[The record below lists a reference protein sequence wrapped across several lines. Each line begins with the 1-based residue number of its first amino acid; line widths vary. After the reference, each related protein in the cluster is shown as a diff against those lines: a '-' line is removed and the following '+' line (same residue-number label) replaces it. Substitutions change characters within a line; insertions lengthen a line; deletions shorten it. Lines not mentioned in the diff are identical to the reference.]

1 MSAIPVSTATP
12 PLIVAISPRTDG
24 EKRIVFAFRGS
35 RRTHDA
41 QLLVV
46 MDSSSPPE
54 ACNMGQRRLQAMRRG
69 WAIVAAIATCLA
81 TASAQPMAAGMGP
94 LRSEPPGGLGA
105 KPKPPGAEIHCT
117 FRLCPRAKPDVIN
130 IHFVP
135 HSHMDIASHHTFE
148 ANLRKATA
156 ILNSVSGELLKNKK
170 RMFSVTEMAFLKKWY
185 ESSSEVFRIIFRKFV
200 AEGRVELVS
209 GGMVMNDEA
218 TTHYSDILDQMTL
231 GMRWINAT
239 FGACAL
245 PRAVW
250 QLDSYGHSREQAALF
265 AQMGFDG
272 LFLGRVHHLERR
284 WRGNQDALEFVWH
297 ADEKLEW
304 EIFTSILPHRY
315 SPPGVVNFREFFLT
329 EENKVNV
336 GQGFIEAI
344 ETKTDD
350 LESTNAERCQLGS
363 TDCESVLYPAAGP
376 RYGASQQNKPLEHK
390 ARQAPD
396 SPPIQNGRGYQT
408 QQRIVM
414 FGDDFAYTNATVWY
428 SQMDLLID
436 TINSMNGSRYNAF
449 YSTPEC
455 YLRSVHE
462 QWFRRKKGP
471 SESALSYGGDFMPYS
486 DRNFEWWTG
495 YYSNRPQ
502 LKYHIRQASNFLQV
516 CRQVTALLNM
526 MEEPKIQKLEMAIA
540 MAQHHDGI
548 TGTSSSEVVA
558 EFTHR
563 ISAAL
568 DGCEEIVAKAIDTLA
583 TIGTKHLLFPRFC
596 RRLNQ
601 SECLPSESLERF
613 YVSVYNPQS
622 VMVRTHVRF
631 PVATSGYRVV
641 NDQKAFVPSEII
653 PIQHALFHIPERN
666 STSFHDLVFQAAVPP
681 LGVSTFLVQRFR
693 GATFL
698 RQQIKASER
707 ELSAGT
713 DYVLKNKWYNVVV
726 DSSSCLLKKVVLL
739 GQNEHVALEQTF
751 AGYSSEY
758 GHVLFAP
765 KEDAAEEFR
774 GNATCRLVTST
785 IVQEVHQWFN
795 PWLSQVIRLYV
806 DQDYIEFDWIVGPIP
821 TLPQSK
827 LGYDVVT
834 RFKSNLTNYG
844 VFYTD
849 SNGKQTIPR
858 AANVTRPWDVSERNK
873 RERQL
878 VQSNYYPV
886 VSWIY
891 LRDRKKSLQMSVL
904 PDRPQGGTAYQPGT
918 IELMIHRRFMGH
930 DGKGILQSLNDL
942 GVDRKGLVVRGR
954 HLLHLGRMDV
964 AAVRVRQLANA
975 LVMAPVL
982 AFSEGI
988 SSQTRSLETRN
999 FRGLGAALPRG
1010 VQLLTLQQHEP
1021 KRVLFRLE
1029 YMQPAIVPRE
1039 APVADVAVPLHA
1051 LMSTYQTTNVREVTL
1066 TASQWLDEQ
1075 PEQFEWNVTVASGR
1089 RRGYSPRR
1097 SGDAFEEGKGSIIKA
1112 HMAVGEIRT
1121 FVADLVLPK

>member
-1 MSAIPVSTATP
+1 
-12 PLIVAISPRTDG
+12 
-24 EKRIVFAFRGS
+24 
-35 RRTHDA
+35 
-41 QLLVV
+41 
-46 MDSSSPPE
+46 
-54 ACNMGQRRLQAMRRG
+54 
-69 WAIVAAIATCLA
+69 
-81 TASAQPMAAGMGP
+81 MAAGMGP

-105 KPKPPGAEIHCT
+105 KPKPRGSEIHCT
-117 FRLCPRAKPDVIN
+117 FRLCPKAKPNVIN

-135 HSHMDIASHHTFE
+135 HSHMDIASHNTFE
-148 ANLRKATA
+148 VNLRKATA

-170 RMFSVTEMAFLKKWY
+170 RMFSMTEMAFLKNWY
-185 ESSSEVFRIIFRKFV
+185 ESSSEVFRIIFRKFI

-218 TTHYSDILDQMTL
+218 STHYSDILDQMTL

-250 QLDSYGHSREQAALF
+250 QLDPYGHSREQAALF

-315 SPPGVVNFREFFLT
+315 SPPGMVNFREYFLT
-329 EENKVNV
+329 EENKANIAH
-336 GQGFIEAI
+336 GFIEAV
-344 ETKTDD
+344 ETT
-350 LESTNAERCQLGS
+350 
-363 TDCESVLYPAAGP
+363 
-376 RYGASQQNKPLEHK
+376 
-390 ARQAPD
+390 
-396 SPPIQNGRGYQT
+396 GRGYQT

-436 TINSMNGSRYNAF
+436 SINSMNGSQYHAF

-471 SESALSYGGDFMPYS
+471 SESALSYSGDFMPYS

-502 LKYHIRQASNFLQV
+502 LKYHIRQASNFLQ
-516 CRQVTALLNM
+516 
-526 MEEPKIQKLEMAIA
+526 
-540 MAQHHDGI
+540 
-548 TGTSSSEVVA
+548 
-558 EFTHR
+558 
-563 ISAAL
+563 
-568 DGCEEIVAKAIDTLA
+568 EIVAKAIDNLA
-583 TIGTKHLLFPRFC
+583 TITTNRVLFPKFC
-596 RRLNQ
+596 RKLNQ
-601 SECLPSESLERF
+601 SECPPSESLERF

-622 VMVRTHVRF
+622 IMVKTQVRF

-666 STSFHDLVFQAAVPP
+666 STSFHDLVFLATVPP

-707 ELSAGT
+707 VLSAGT
-713 DYVLKNKWYNVVV
+713 DYVLKNKWYSVVV
-726 DSSSCLLKKVVLL
+726 DSSSCLLKKVSLL
-739 GQNEHVALEQTF
+739 GQNEHVTLEQSF

-765 KEDAAEEFR
+765 KEAEAEEFR
-774 GNATCRLVTST
+774 ANATCRLVTST
-785 IVQEVHQWFN
+785 IVQEVHQWFT

-821 TLPQSK
+821 TTPPSK

-849 SNGKQTIPR
+849 SNGKQTMPR
-858 AANVTRPWDVSERNK
+858 AANATRPWDVSDKNK

-891 LRDRKKSLQMSVL
+891 VRDRKEQLQMSVL
-904 PDRPQGGTAYQPGT
+904 PDRPQGGTAYHPGT

-930 DGKGILQSLNDL
+930 DSKGVMQSLNDL

-988 SSQTRSLETRN
+988 SPQTRTLETRN

-1039 APVADVAVPLHA
+1039 TPVADVAVPLHA

-1097 SGDAFEEGKGSIIKA
+1097 SGDAFDRDKGAIVKA